1 MSTDPSIAPTAPT
14 EVRGRL
20 ALALDL
26 DDLVAATRLARELQ
40 PWFGV
45 VKVGLELFSANG
57 PDAISAMRDMGLDV
71 FADLK
76 LHDIPTTVGKSAKV
90 LGSLGASYLTLHAH
104 GDVPMLRAG
113 VEGLADGAESVGL
126 PPPMALA
133 VTVLT
138 SDGDAPPHILPK
150 RVRMA
155 VEAGCGG
162 IVCAAGD
169 VVEAKQYAPRLTA
182 VVPGIRLAGTARH
195 DQARAA
201 TPAEAVEAG
210 ADLLVIGRAVTQAD
224 EPRDAAAAIAA
235 EVGAAVGRGAPA
247 ADAPS

>member
-1 MSTDPSIAPTAPT
+1 
-14 EVRGRL
+14 
-20 ALALDL
+20 
-26 DDLVAATRLARELQ
+26 
-40 PWFGV
+40 
-45 VKVGLELFSANG
+45 
-57 PDAISAMRDMGLDV
+57 
-71 FADLK
+71 
-76 LHDIPTTVGKSAKV
+76 
-90 LGSLGASYLTLHAH
+90 
-104 GDVPMLRAG
+104 
-113 VEGLADGAESVGL
+113 
-126 PPPMALA
+126 
-133 VTVLT
+133 
-138 SDGDAPPHILPK
+138 
-150 RVRMA
+150 MA

-201 TPAEAVEAG
+201 TPAEAIEAG